1 MTRSSMK
8 YIFTCCCLLM
18 ITSMHAQQYHLSKV
32 KIAVSSHFRALS
44 VVNDQVAWIA
54 GTGGQVGRSVDGGQS
69 WTFTTVPGFSDPK
82 TDFRTLYAFDAQ
94 RAVIANVG
102 SPAHLLLTTD
112 GGTTWTN
119 VYTNTHASAFFDGID
134 FWNSKEGIVY
144 GDPIDGK
151 MLLLRTSDGGSSW
164 QEVDAAPVLAK
175 GEASFAASGTGVR
188 CLQQSNVII
197 ATGGVVSRLWSSE
210 DKGQH
215 WKSSAVPM
223 LQGGTMTGIFSFA
236 QNEHTLHIVGGEY
249 GKEETTT
256 VHHYFSADNGKT
268 WLKASPAVS
277 GFRECIEPLSGKVLI
292 TLGPTGADISS
303 DNGRTWSPLP
313 AEKDLHTVRKAR
325 TGSLVIAAG
334 GNGAVFLV
342 VK

>member
-1 MTRSSMK
+1 MK
-8 YIFTCCCLLM
+8 YFFTCCSLFVIFSLY
-18 ITSMHAQQYHLSKV
+18 AQQYHLD
-32 KIAVSSHFRALS
+32 KIKIPVSSHFRGLS
-44 VVNDQVAWIA
+44 VVDDQVAWIA
-54 GTGGQVGRSVDGGQS
+54 GTGGQVGRSVDGGHT

-82 TDFRTLYAFDAQ
+82 ADFRTLYAFDAK
-94 RAVIANVG
+94 RAVIGNAG
-102 SPAHLLLTTD
+102 SPAQLLLTTD

-119 VYTNTHASAFFDGID
+119 VYTNTHPNAFFDGID

-151 MLLLRTSDGGSSW
+151 MLLLRTTDGGSSW
-164 QEVDAAPVLAK
+164 QGIDSAPVLAK
-175 GEASFAASGTGVR
+175 GEASFAASDTGIH
-188 CLQQSNVII
+188 CLQQGNVII

-215 WKSSAVPM
+215 WKSIAVPM
-223 LQGGTMTGIFSFA
+223 LQGGTMTGVFSFT

-249 GKEETTT
+249 AKEEAAT
-256 VHHYFSADNGKT
+256 VHHYFSTDNGKT
-268 WLKASPAVS
+268 WLKASPAVG
-277 GFRECIEPLSGKVLI
+277 GFRECIEPISNKVLI
-292 TLGPTGADISS
+292 ALGPTGADISS
-303 DNGRTWSPLP
+303 DNGRTWSPLS

-342 VK
+342 LK